1 MQLYRE
7 EEWLIMKITKSST
20 IIMFSLMSISLGCIK
35 EAVANEKNDENN
47 YMKNEVEVINSS
59 AKLKDIPVENSNN
72 NSEKIPELANVDK
85 EKEDNDTFI
94 FDSSEVEKLALKLR
108 EELKKWEE
116 LRELREWQD
125 EEFGDYEGE
134 DEEQDQKSIGVIY
147 ENVTFKYPSGDES
160 SEFKVSEEPMIP
172 HDVKKDSGLN
182 KNKEELKNEGNTQEL
197 EDSDAI
203 ILKRSKVEDLALKL
217 SKELKKWE
225 ELREWQ
231 NEEFGDYKGD
241 NEEQDQKDIDVI
253 YENISSNYSAG
264 DDYIY
269 ENSSLK
275 VPDELMI
282 PLKEKKESELNK
294 VVEKLKGEGNT
305 KEREEFNVEKKILSE
320 DFADHIYEEIDFKV
334 QEGSIDKGELQK
346 EIKPNVAKKED
357 SQKRDQL
364 EFENALPNLIL
375 SKDVSI
381 NGKPNDYSE
390 PESKHKTIKDD
401 EKQYQTLNEKKEDEL
416 FKTVLELLNYN
427 YFLENEKMNTEIKAS
442 EKSELSTLENKAYQ
456 EQDGVKA
463 VIEKLDLIEKNIENR
478 LISPFGNTNGA
489 HPENLSSQDEQ
500 FIEIQQE
507 LVVLKN
513 ELSKSIEDNKSNLN
527 KLNDLF
533 YILEKIEKKLNKVN
547 LFGSATNYT
556 TSQKDRDLAKSDN
569 KKFAIEPVEL
579 LLSMCTLL
587 YIYKLKK
594 DF

>member
-1 MQLYRE
+1 
-7 EEWLIMKITKSST
+7 MKITKSST

-390 PESKHKTIKDD
+390 PESKYKTIKDD
-401 EKQYQTLNEKKEDEL
+401 EKQYQPLNEKKEDEL

-427 YFLENEKMNTEIKAS
+427 YFLENKKMNTEIKAS
-442 EKSELSTLENKAYQ
+442 EKSVLSTLENKAYQ

-478 LISPFGNTNGA
+478 LISPIGNTNVV
-489 HPENLSSQDEQ
+489 HPEHLSSQDEQ

-507 LVVLKN
+507 LVILKN

-533 YILEKIEKKLNKVN
+533 YILERIEKKLNKAN
-547 LFGSATNYT
+547 LFGSAPNYT
-556 TSQKDRDLAKSDN
+556 TSQKGRDLAKSDN

>member
-1 MQLYRE
+1 
-7 EEWLIMKITKSST
+7 MKITKSST

-241 NEEQDQKDIDVI
+241 NEEQNQKQNQKDIDVI

-346 EIKPNVAKKED
+346 EIKANVAKKED

-390 PESKHKTIKDD
+390 PESKYKTIKDD
-401 EKQYQTLNEKKEDEL
+401 EKQYQPLNEKKEDEL

-427 YFLENEKMNTEIKAS
+427 YFLENKKMNTEIKAS
-442 EKSELSTLENKAYQ
+442 EKSVLSTLENKAYQ

-478 LISPFGNTNGA
+478 LISPIGNTNVV
-489 HPENLSSQDEQ
+489 HPEHLSSQDEQ

-507 LVVLKN
+507 LVILKN

-533 YILEKIEKKLNKVN
+533 YILERIEKKLNKAN
-547 LFGSATNYT
+547 LFGSAPNYT
-556 TSQKDRDLAKSDN
+556 TSQKGRDLAKSDN

>member
-1 MQLYRE
+1 
-7 EEWLIMKITKSST
+7 MKITKSST

-59 AKLKDIPVENSNN
+59 AKSEDIPVENSNN
-72 NSEKIPELANVDK
+72 NSERVTELAKVDK
-85 EKEDNDTFI
+85 EKEDNETFI
-94 FDSSEVEKLALKLR
+94 FESSEVEKLALKLR

-125 EEFGDYEGE
+125 EEFSDCEGE
-134 DEEQDQKSIGVIY
+134 DEEQDQKSIEVIY
-147 ENVTFKYPSGDES
+147 ENVTFKYPSEDES
-160 SEFKVSEEPMIP
+160 SELKVSEEPMIP

-390 PESKHKTIKDD
+390 PESKYKTIKDD
-401 EKQYQTLNEKKEDEL
+401 EKQYQPLNEKKEDEL

-427 YFLENEKMNTEIKAS
+427 YFLENKKMNTEIKAS
-442 EKSELSTLENKAYQ
+442 EKSVLSTLENKAYQ

-463 VIEKLDLIEKNIENR
+463 VIGKLDLIEKNIENR
-478 LISPFGNTNGA
+478 LISPIGNTNVV
-489 HPENLSSQDEQ
+489 HPEHLSSQDEQ

-507 LVVLKN
+507 LVILKN

-533 YILEKIEKKLNKVN
+533 YILERIEKKLNKAN
-547 LFGSATNYT
+547 LFGSAPNYT
-556 TSQKDRDLAKSDN
+556 TSQKGRDLAKSDN

>member
-1 MQLYRE
+1 
-7 EEWLIMKITKSST
+7 MKITKSST

-134 DEEQDQKSIGVIY
+134 DEEQNQKSIGVIY

-334 QEGSIDKGELQK
+334 QEGSIDKGKLQK

-390 PESKHKTIKDD
+390 PESKYKTIKDD
-401 EKQYQTLNEKKEDEL
+401 EKQYQPLNEKKEDEL

-427 YFLENEKMNTEIKAS
+427 YFLENKKMNTEIKAS
-442 EKSELSTLENKAYQ
+442 EKSVLSTLENKAYQ

-478 LISPFGNTNGA
+478 LISPIGNTNVV
-489 HPENLSSQDEQ
+489 HPEHLSSQDEQ

-507 LVVLKN
+507 LVILKN

-533 YILEKIEKKLNKVN
+533 YILERIEKKLNKAN
-547 LFGSATNYT
+547 LFGSTPNYT
-556 TSQKDRDLAKSDN
+556 TSQKGRDLAKSDN

>member
-1 MQLYRE
+1 
-7 EEWLIMKITKSST
+7 MKITKSST

-241 NEEQDQKDIDVI
+241 NEEQNQKQNQKDIDVI

-390 PESKHKTIKDD
+390 PESKYKTIKDD
-401 EKQYQTLNEKKEDEL
+401 EKQYQPLNEKKEDEL

-427 YFLENEKMNTEIKAS
+427 YFLENKKMNTEIKAS
-442 EKSELSTLENKAYQ
+442 EKSVLSTLENKAYQ

-478 LISPFGNTNGA
+478 LISPIGNTNVV
-489 HPENLSSQDEQ
+489 HPEHLSSQDEQ

-507 LVVLKN
+507 LVILKN

-533 YILEKIEKKLNKVN
+533 YILERIEKKLNKAN
-547 LFGSATNYT
+547 LFGSAPNYT
-556 TSQKDRDLAKSDN
+556 TSQKGRDLAKSDN

>member
-1 MQLYRE
+1 
-7 EEWLIMKITKSST
+7 MKITKSST

-305 KEREEFNVEKKILSE
+305 KEREEFKVEKKILSE

-390 PESKHKTIKDD
+390 PESKYKTIKDD
-401 EKQYQTLNEKKEDEL
+401 EKQYQPLNEKKEDEL

-427 YFLENEKMNTEIKAS
+427 YFLENKKMNTEIKAS
-442 EKSELSTLENKAYQ
+442 EKSVLSTLENKAYQ

-478 LISPFGNTNGA
+478 LISPIGNTNVV
-489 HPENLSSQDEQ
+489 HPEHLSSQDEQ

-507 LVVLKN
+507 LVILKN

-533 YILEKIEKKLNKVN
+533 YILERIEKKLNKAN
-547 LFGSATNYT
+547 LFGSAPNYT
-556 TSQKDRDLAKSDN
+556 TSQKGRDLAKSDN

>member
-1 MQLYRE
+1 
-7 EEWLIMKITKSST
+7 MKITKSST

-241 NEEQDQKDIDVI
+241 NEEQNQKQNQKDIDVI

-305 KEREEFNVEKKILSE
+305 EEREEFNVEKKILSE

-346 EIKPNVAKKED
+346 EIKANVAKKED

-390 PESKHKTIKDD
+390 PESKYKTIKDD
-401 EKQYQTLNEKKEDEL
+401 EKQYQPLNEKKEDEL

-427 YFLENEKMNTEIKAS
+427 YFLENKKMNTEIKAS
-442 EKSELSTLENKAYQ
+442 EKSVLSTLENKAYQ

-478 LISPFGNTNGA
+478 LISPIGNTNVV
-489 HPENLSSQDEQ
+489 HPEHLSSQDEQ

-507 LVVLKN
+507 LVILKN

-533 YILEKIEKKLNKVN
+533 YILERIEKKLNKAN
-547 LFGSATNYT
+547 LFGSAPNYT
-556 TSQKDRDLAKSDN
+556 TSQKGRDLAKSDN

>member
-1 MQLYRE
+1 
-7 EEWLIMKITKSST
+7 MKITKSST

-305 KEREEFNVEKKILSE
+305 EEREEFNVEKKILSE

-390 PESKHKTIKDD
+390 PESKYKTIKDD
-401 EKQYQTLNEKKEDEL
+401 EKQYQPLNEKKEDEL

-427 YFLENEKMNTEIKAS
+427 YFLENKKMNTEIKAS
-442 EKSELSTLENKAYQ
+442 EKSVLSTLENKAYQ

-478 LISPFGNTNGA
+478 LISPIGNTNVV
-489 HPENLSSQDEQ
+489 HPEHLSSQDEQ

-507 LVVLKN
+507 LVILKN

-533 YILEKIEKKLNKVN
+533 YILERIEKKLNKAN
-547 LFGSATNYT
+547 LFGSAPNYT
-556 TSQKDRDLAKSDN
+556 TSQKGRDLAKSDN

>member
-1 MQLYRE
+1 
-7 EEWLIMKITKSST
+7 
-20 IIMFSLMSISLGCIK
+20 MSISLGCIK

-241 NEEQDQKDIDVI
+241 NEEQNQKQNQKDIDVI

-346 EIKPNVAKKED
+346 EIKANVAKKED

-390 PESKHKTIKDD
+390 PESKYKTIKDD
-401 EKQYQTLNEKKEDEL
+401 EKQYQPLNEKKEDEL

-427 YFLENEKMNTEIKAS
+427 YFLENKKMNTEIKAS
-442 EKSELSTLENKAYQ
+442 EKSVLSTLENKAYQ

-478 LISPFGNTNGA
+478 LISPIGNTNVV
-489 HPENLSSQDEQ
+489 HPEHLSSQDEQ

-507 LVVLKN
+507 LVILKN

-533 YILEKIEKKLNKVN
+533 YILERIEKKLNKAN
-547 LFGSATNYT
+547 LFGSAPNYT
-556 TSQKDRDLAKSDN
+556 TSQKGRDLAKSDN

>member
-1 MQLYRE
+1 
-7 EEWLIMKITKSST
+7 MKITKSST
-20 IIMFSLMSISLGCIK
+20 IIMFSLISISLGCIK

-47 YMKNEVEVINSS
+47 YMKNEVEFINSS

-390 PESKHKTIKDD
+390 PESKYKTIKDD
-401 EKQYQTLNEKKEDEL
+401 EKQYQPLNEKKEDEL

-427 YFLENEKMNTEIKAS
+427 YFLENKKMNTEIKAS
-442 EKSELSTLENKAYQ
+442 EKSVLSTLENKAYQ

-478 LISPFGNTNGA
+478 LISPIGNTNVV
-489 HPENLSSQDEQ
+489 HPEHLSSQDEQ

-507 LVVLKN
+507 LVILKN

-533 YILEKIEKKLNKVN
+533 YILERIEKKLNKAN
-547 LFGSATNYT
+547 LFGSAPNYT
-556 TSQKDRDLAKSDN
+556 TSQKGRDLAKSDN

>member
-1 MQLYRE
+1 
-7 EEWLIMKITKSST
+7 MKITKSST

-94 FDSSEVEKLALKLR
+94 FDSSEVEKLELKLR

-305 KEREEFNVEKKILSE
+305 EEREEFNVEKKILSE

-390 PESKHKTIKDD
+390 PESKYKTIKDD
-401 EKQYQTLNEKKEDEL
+401 EKQYQPLNEKKEDEL

-427 YFLENEKMNTEIKAS
+427 YFLENKKMNTEIKAS
-442 EKSELSTLENKAYQ
+442 EKSVLSTLENKAYQ

-478 LISPFGNTNGA
+478 LISPIGNTNVV
-489 HPENLSSQDEQ
+489 HPEHLSSQDEQ

-507 LVVLKN
+507 LVILKN

-533 YILEKIEKKLNKVN
+533 YILERIEKKLNKAN
-547 LFGSATNYT
+547 LFGSAPNYT
-556 TSQKDRDLAKSDN
+556 TSQKGRDLAKSDN

>member
-1 MQLYRE
+1 
-7 EEWLIMKITKSST
+7 MKITKSST

-346 EIKPNVAKKED
+346 EIKANVAKKED

-390 PESKHKTIKDD
+390 PESKYKTIKDD
-401 EKQYQTLNEKKEDEL
+401 EKQYQPLNEKKEDEL

-427 YFLENEKMNTEIKAS
+427 YFLENKKMNTEIKAS
-442 EKSELSTLENKAYQ
+442 EKSVLSTLENKAYQ

-478 LISPFGNTNGA
+478 LISPIGNTNVV
-489 HPENLSSQDEQ
+489 HPEHLSSQDEQ

-507 LVVLKN
+507 LVILKN

-533 YILEKIEKKLNKVN
+533 YILERIEKKLNKAN
-547 LFGSATNYT
+547 LFGSAPNYT
-556 TSQKDRDLAKSDN
+556 TSQKGRDLAKSDN

>member
-1 MQLYRE
+1 
-7 EEWLIMKITKSST
+7 MKITKSST

-334 QEGSIDKGELQK
+334 QEGSIDKGKLQK

-390 PESKHKTIKDD
+390 PESKYKTIKDD
-401 EKQYQTLNEKKEDEL
+401 EKQYQPLNEKKEDEL

-427 YFLENEKMNTEIKAS
+427 YFLENKKMNTEIKAS
-442 EKSELSTLENKAYQ
+442 EKSVLSTLENKAYQ
-456 EQDGVKA
+456 DQDGVKA

-478 LISPFGNTNGA
+478 LISPIGNTNVV
-489 HPENLSSQDEQ
+489 HPEHLSSQDEQ

-507 LVVLKN
+507 LVILKN

-533 YILEKIEKKLNKVN
+533 YILERIEKKLNKAN
-547 LFGSATNYT
+547 LFGSAPNYT
-556 TSQKDRDLAKSDN
+556 TSQKGRDLAKSDN

>member
-1 MQLYRE
+1 
-7 EEWLIMKITKSST
+7 
-20 IIMFSLMSISLGCIK
+20 MSISLGCIK

-59 AKLKDIPVENSNN
+59 AKLEDIPVENSNN
-72 NSEKIPELANVDK
+72 NSERIPELANVDK
-85 EKEDNDTFI
+85 EDNDTFI
-94 FDSSEVEKLALKLR
+94 FESSEVEKLALKLR

-125 EEFGDYEGE
+125 EEFGDY
-134 DEEQDQKSIGVIY
+134 
-147 ENVTFKYPSGDES
+147 
-160 SEFKVSEEPMIP
+160 
-172 HDVKKDSGLN
+172 
-182 KNKEELKNEGNTQEL
+182 
-197 EDSDAI
+197 
-203 ILKRSKVEDLALKL
+203 
-217 SKELKKWE
+217 
-225 ELREWQ
+225 
-231 NEEFGDYKGD
+231 KGD

-253 YENISSNYSAG
+253 YENISSNYSAR

-275 VPDELMI
+275 VSDERMI
-282 PLKEKKESELNK
+282 PPIEKKDSQLNK
-294 VVEKLKGEGNT
+294 VEEKLKGDGNI
-305 KEREEFNVEKKILSE
+305 KEREELNIEKKILPE
-320 DFADHIYEEIDFKV
+320 DFDDHIYEEIDFKV
-334 QEGSIDKGELQK
+334 PEGPIDKGELQK

-357 SQKRDQL
+357 RQKRDQL
-364 EFENALPNLIL
+364 EFENALPNLNL

-390 PESKHKTIKDD
+390 PESKYKTIKDD

-427 YFLENEKMNTEIKAS
+427 YFLENKKMNTEIKAS
-442 EKSELSTLENKAYQ
+442 EKSVLSTLDNKAYQ

-478 LISPFGNTNGA
+478 LISPIGNTNGV
-489 HPENLSSQDEQ
+489 HPEYLSSQDEQ

-533 YILEKIEKKLNKVN
+533 SILERIENKLNKAN
-547 LFGSATNYT
+547 LFGSAPNYT
-556 TSQKDRDLAKSDN
+556 TSQKGRDLAKSDN